1 MAFSTSDI
9 NSIVDGK
16 VVDKSSQETE
26 KAKKSSDNTLG
37 KEAFLQL
44 LVTQMKYQD
53 PLNPA
58 DDTDFIREPL
68 TWSARLQP

>member
-1 MAFSTSDI
+1 MDFAPSDI

-16 VVDKSSQETE
+16 YVDTSSQETE
-26 KAKKSSDNTLG
+26 NAKKSNNNTLG

-53 PLNPA
+53 PL
-58 DDTDFIREPL
+58 
-68 TWSARLQP
+68 